1 MRVFLSYRRAD
12 DLFLA
17 GRLRDRLA
25 EDFGEENVF
34 FDVDSVP
41 PGTDFRDVT
50 RERIDAADV
59 VVALIG
65 SRWDSTRLAR
75 TNDHVRIEL
84 GQSVRQHKPLIPVL
98 IADTAM
104 PAPDELPEELVTIA
118 FLHALRIRP
127 DPDFRDDSAR
137 LVEAITDAKERELA
151 RAAEE
156 LEDLARIV
164 SVEDAS
170 RVAGETRGVT
180 SQGDAGTDETA
191 EVAADAEVAGLR
203 APQETTESATV
214 VSSSPQISDGV
225 RSSGAVIPEVVARDF
240 LPFRWMDFILPVLVT
255 LFLLFNHDEIY
266 SDLGIVWNALT
277 GGVMILA
284 LIGLVVFPI
293 RYYRRR
299 RDPYQVAKMLA
310 LSDVTLAVAVAVTS
324 LLAAPSQTEGNN
336 SVADERF
343 WVSIGSIF
351 FGLLFALISF
361 AIFVILNKLRVH
373 RSLEARTE
381 TQ

>member
-34 FDVDSVP
+34 FDVDSIP

-180 SQGDAGTDETA
+180 SPGDAGAAETA
-191 EVAADAEVAGLR
+191 EVAEAEVAGLR

-214 VSSSPQISDGV
+214 VSSTPKISDGA
-225 RSSGAVIPEVVARDF
+225 RSSGTVIPEVVARDF

-266 SDLGIVWNALT
+266 SETRIVWNALT
-277 GGVMILA
+277 GGVMVLA

-299 RDPYQVAKMLA
+299 RDPHRVAKMLA
-310 LSDVTLAVAVAVTS
+310 LSNVTLAVAVAVTS
-324 LLAAPSQTEGNN
+324 LLAAPSRLRAMTSPPTSQSGCQL
-336 SVADERF
+336 DRF
-343 WVSIGSIF
+343 SLVYF
-351 FGLLFALISF
+351 LLSSRSQFLWFSASF
-361 AIFVILNKLRVH
+361 A
-373 RSLEARTE
+373 STE
-381 TQ
+381 V